1 MDYRIYPP
9 DEILE
14 TTVSLPLSK
23 SISARALLMAY
34 LTPGTLTLPPAGQ
47 TADCTD
53 TRVLR
58 YILENHRNGT
68 PDNVGAAG
76 TAMRFLTAL
85 FAAMPGHEATLDGC
99 ERMRHRPIAP
109 LVDALRTLG
118 ARIEY
123 LGEEGFP
130 PLHISGTTLSG
141 GDMTIDSTLSSQF
154 ISALMM
160 VAPTMASPLHINLPA
175 DMRSMPYIRMTAEMM
190 RRRGIDVDA
199 ERDSIDVAN
208 TPYRP
213 CPASDAEADWSAATF
228 WYEIAALSAG
238 WVTVRGPRGD
248 ELQGDRGV
256 AALFERM
263 GVLSEFTPEGLE
275 LSATPDLYSRLDA
288 DMADM
293 PDAVPAI
300 VVTAGMIGMPL
311 RLTGVGALRH
321 KESDRLAALAAE
333 MRKFGVVLE
342 QETDDILSW
351 DGRRLP
357 VTAIPEIDTYGD
369 HRLAM
374 AFAPAAIFVPGLMVR
389 DVAVVDKSY
398 PAFWADLA
406 AAGFRLVDASLP
418 AGEEPAENRHD

>member
-1 MDYRIYPP
+1 MDYRIFPP

-14 TTVSLPLSK
+14 TTVGLPLSK
-23 SISARALLMAY
+23 SISARALIMAY
-34 LTPGTLTLPPAGQ
+34 LTPGALALPPEEQ

-58 YILENHRNGT
+58 YILENHRNGA

-85 FAAMPGHEATLDGC
+85 FAAMPGHEAILDGC
-99 ERMRHRPIAP
+99 ERMRCRPIAP
-109 LVDALRTLG
+109 LVDALRALG
-118 ARIEY
+118 ARIDY
-123 LGEEGFP
+123 LGQEGFP
-130 PLHISGTTLSG
+130 PLRISGTTLSG
-141 GDMTIDSTLSSQF
+141 GTMDISSNLSSQF

-160 VAPTMASPLHINLPA
+160 VAPTMAAPLRINLPP

-190 RRRGIDVDA
+190 RRRGVA
-199 ERDSIDVAN
+199 VELERDYVEVAN
-208 TPYRP
+208 SPYRP
-213 CPASDAEADWSAATF
+213 CPETDAEADWSAATF

-238 WVTVRGPRGD
+238 WVTIRGPRGD
-248 ELQGDRGV
+248 ELQGDRAV
-256 AALFERM
+256 AALFGRM
-263 GVLSEFTPEGLE
+263 GVVSEFTDEGLE

-293 PDAVPAI
+293 PDAVPAV

-311 RLTGVGALRH
+311 RLSGVGALRH
-321 KESDRLAALAAE
+321 KESDRLDALCRE

-342 QETDDILSW
+342 LENDDVLSW
-351 DGRRLP
+351 DGRRMPLTELP
-357 VTAIPEIDTYGD
+357 EVDTYGD

-374 AFAPAAIFVPGLMVR
+374 AFAPAAIFVPGMVVR

-406 AAGFRLVDASLP
+406 AAGFRLADASLP
-418 AGEEPAENRHD
+418 PADDSTEN